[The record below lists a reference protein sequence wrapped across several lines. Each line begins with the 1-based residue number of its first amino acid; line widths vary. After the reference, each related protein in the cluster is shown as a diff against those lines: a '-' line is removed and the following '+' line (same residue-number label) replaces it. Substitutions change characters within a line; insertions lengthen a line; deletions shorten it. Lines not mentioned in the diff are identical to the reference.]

1 MERATRIERTTINIQ
16 VTGEGVSQTA
26 AVELDGIAA
35 YMKFEWDNEKSR
47 RNLAERGF
55 DFAYAA
61 RVFADPARL
70 QRVDSSGTTARNGGR
85 PSVRW
90 TAKPFL
96 LLSLSRGE
104 AVRIVSARRAHE
116 HEDRA
121 YRAGTA
127 WS

>member
-1 MERATRIERTTINIQ
+1 
-16 VTGEGVSQTA
+16 
-26 AVELDGIAA
+26 
-35 YMKFEWDNEKSR
+35 MKFEWDNEKSR

-70 QRVDSSGTTARNGGR
+70 QRMDSRRDYGEERQQTIGEVDGKTFFVAFT
-85 PSVRW
+85 
-90 TAKPFL
+90 F
-96 LLSLSRGE
+96 RGE
-104 AVRIVSARRAHE
+104 AVRIISARRAHD

-127 WS
+127 WN